1 MKINFFFQTLVDSLP
16 TADKFLPT
24 KISIVGESNN
34 ANANSFV
41 LSTEFE
47 TDEGSEIASVLV
59 NIEEKALVLNT
70 YFGVQAAFGGLD
82 FHQSSLIRSVRSSPN
97 EFTTY
102 ILPEG
107 KEITI
112 QQDFSLSGEI
122 NYIKLINL
130 EPLALFVVTEGSSVF
145 YYNESSI
152 VWSRE
157 ESLSNIAATEF
168 LELPEPKLWTQM
180 ADELD
185 ETVSEQATEN
195 PVSRYV
201 RRLTTHALELRKLP
215 NWIIS
220 HVIGMSGS
228 TLEDQEN
235 EVSTLEAQACWL
247 NVSRPEILY
256 RDNFGLR
263 KLLISAT
270 KSGKIVAQDTSR
282 NGKIVWSRYIDSFSF
297 TDIYVVR
304 AAAVKLPPVIVAIGN
319 TYDDVGGQATGF
331 LRLNALTG
339 ENYVSTTPES
349 LNFFEPV
356 VATNIGTDKIM
367 RLPIEDPEERTHML
381 AIFEA
386 GSGRVY
392 IYPDSFAAREKFAAE
407 FLPNFYFS
415 YQNKAGNLQGFKV
428 VDGYRGSLKVLPVWE
443 FKLPKDESP
452 LTISRPQANEKV
464 ASIGRALGNRNV
476 LYKYLNPHMF
486 ALITRNAEKG
496 LMKVRVMDSV
506 KGSILYETVHKQ
518 VDTETNEVHVVQS
531 ENWFV
536 YHFWSND
543 GQPKGYETV
552 VLELFEGE
560 NENERVKR
568 QPIK

>member
-1 MKINFFFQTLVDSLP
+1 M
-16 TADKFLPT
+16 DK
-24 KISIVGESNN
+24 
-34 ANANSFV
+34 
-41 LSTEFE
+41 
-47 TDEGSEIASVLV
+47 
-59 NIEEKALVLNT
+59 
-70 YFGVQAAFGGLD
+70 YFGSQPAFGGLD
-82 FHQSSLIRSVRSSPN
+82 FYQSSLIRSVRTSPT

-107 KEITI
+107 KEIKI

-122 NYIKLINL
+122 NYVKLISL

-168 LELPEPKLWTQM
+168 LELPEPKMWTQM
-180 ADELD
+180 VDELD
-185 ETVSEQATEN
+185 ETISEQASEN

-201 RRLTTHALELRKLP
+201 RRLTTHALELRKFP
-215 NWIIS
+215 GWIVS

-235 EVSTLEAQACWL
+235 EVSTLEAQSCWL
-247 NVSRPEILY
+247 NETRPEILY

-282 NGKIVWSRYIDSFSF
+282 NGKIIWSRYIDSFSF

-304 AAAVKLPPVIVAIGN
+304 AAAIKLPPIIVAVGN

-339 ENYVSTTPES
+339 ENYISSTPES

-367 RLPIEDPEERTHML
+367 RLPIEDPEERTHIL
-381 AIFEA
+381 AIYEA

-415 YQNKAGNLQGFKV
+415 FQNKDGNLQGFKV

-452 LTISRPQANEKV
+452 VTISKPQTNEKI

-506 KGSILYETVHKQ
+506 KGSILYETVHEQ
-518 VDTETNEVHVVQS
+518 VDTETNEVHIVQS

-536 YHFWSND
+536 YHFWSNNV
-543 GQPKGYETV
+543 QPKGYQTV

-568 QPIK
+568 